1 MQITKFQRTIKIL
14 FSILLLKLTFTTNI
28 LAEIK
33 IGIVLG
39 FTGPVENLTPSMAES
54 AELALKEAT
63 DSGLLLNGETISIIK
78 ADTTCTDSDAAIIA
92 TERVISEGAKAII
105 GAVCPEIT
113 KAILLNSV
121 IPNKVTMISPAAT
134 SSDLTSLNDD
144 GFFFRT
150 TPSDTRGGEVLAD
163 ITKDRKIKKV
173 AITFTNNENEKNLAD
188 VYKKSVEAYGI
199 EVSIMIPHE
208 DGKEDYSSEV
218 ATLASAGGDAVV
230 VIGYLEQGGK
240 EIIKASLD
248 SGAFD
253 KFILSDGMIDQSLID
268 TFGKKLNKSFGF
280 IPGSYGKRASFFNR
294 VAAKGGI
301 NISYP
306 YTGESYDAAAL
317 IILAIQAGA
326 SANSNSIAKNVMYV
340 ANAPGTKIYPG
351 EIKKGLELLAK
362 GKKIDYEG
370 ATGVSFNEL
379 GEANGSFLEQ
389 EVKNRKFRAK
399 KQR

>member
-1 MQITKFQRTIKIL
+1 M
-14 FSILLLKLTFTTNI
+14 SIYTTNI

-33 IGIVLG
+33 IGVILG
-39 FTGPVENLTPSMAES
+39 FTGPIETLAPSMAES
-54 AELALKEAT
+54 AELAFKEAT
-63 DSGLLLNGETISIIK
+63 DSGLLLKGETIRVIK
-78 ADTTCTDSDAAIIA
+78 ADSTCTDPDAAIIA
-92 TERVISEGAKAII
+92 AESVISEGAKAII
-105 GAVCPEIT
+105 GAVCPKIT

-134 SSDLTSLNDD
+134 SSALTDLNDD

-173 AITFTNNENEKNLAD
+173 AITYADNDYGKNLAD
-188 VYKKSVEAYGI
+188 VYKKSVESHGI
-199 EVSIMIPHE
+199 EVSVIIPHE
-208 DGKEDYSSEV
+208 EEKEDYSSEV
-218 ATLASAGGDAVV
+218 SNLATAGGDAIVI
-230 VIGYLEQGGK
+230 IGYLEQGGK
-240 EIIKASLD
+240 KIIKASLD

-253 KFILSDGMIDQSLID
+253 KFILSDRMIDQSLID
-268 TFGKKLNKSFGF
+268 TFGKKINKSFGF
-280 IPGSYGKRASFFNR
+280 IPGSYGKRAGFFNR
-294 VAAKGGI
+294 VATEGGI
-301 NISYP
+301 DISYP

-317 IILAIQAGA
+317 IILAMQAGG
-326 SANSNSIAKNVMYV
+326 SADSNSIAKNVMYV

-370 ATGVSFNEL
+370 ATGVSFNEF
-379 GEANGSFLEQ
+379 GEAKGSFLEQ